1 MGNIALKGQKLYL
14 DNILLPFQ
22 GVGYCPIFPRALPWA
37 NISLAFQAVYL
48 MAFTTCKSRVALAV
62 YLIACHYLQK
72 SSRLG
77 RLSDCLSLL
86 AKVED

>member
-48 MAFTTCKSRVALAV
+48 MA
-62 YLIACHYLQK
+62 YHYLQE
-72 SSRLG
+72 SSLLG